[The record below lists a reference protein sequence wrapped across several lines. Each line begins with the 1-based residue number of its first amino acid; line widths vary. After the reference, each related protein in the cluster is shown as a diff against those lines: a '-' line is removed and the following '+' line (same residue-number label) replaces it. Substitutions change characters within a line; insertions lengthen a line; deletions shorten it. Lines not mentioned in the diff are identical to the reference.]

1 MKLRSITTA
10 GLTAALAL
18 GVAACSSDAGAN
30 ALVAGDSV
38 VAAAPVAST
47 PASADAQ
54 AAPLPEAVDAVYTG
68 DTEAAAT
75 SRDPGTA
82 IVADVELTEAEAEGL
97 ILMREEE
104 KLAHDVYLALYE
116 VWGTPIFDNIAA
128 AETKHTESVL
138 ALIDAY
144 GLDDPVTDDT
154 PGVFTN
160 PDFAALYNDLVEQGS
175 ESLVDALLVGALI
188 EDLDIY
194 DLQEWLELTENP
206 DIQRVYDNL
215 LAGSENHMR
224 AFIGQLGSRDAS
236 YTAIYLNQSKIDE
249 ILASGTSRGGG
260 GGGRGPRG

>member
-10 GLTAALAL
+10 GLIAALAL
-18 GVAACSSDAGAN
+18 GVAACSSDAGAD
-30 ALVAGDSV
+30 ALVAADSV
-38 VAAAPVAST
+38 VATTPIAAT

-54 AAPLPEAVDAVYTG
+54 TDPLPEAVDAADTG
-68 DTEAAAT
+68 AVEAAAT
-75 SRDPGTA
+75 SRDPGAA
-82 IVADVELTEAEAEGL
+82 IVADVELTEAEVEGL

-104 KLAHDVYLALYE
+104 KLAHDVYIALYE
-116 VWGTPIFDNIAA
+116 VWGLPVFNNIAA

-144 GLDDPVTDDT
+144 GLDDPVTDNT

-160 PDFAALYNDLVEQGS
+160 PDFTALYNDLVEQGS

-194 DLQEWLELTENP
+194 DLQEWLELTDNP
-206 DIQRVYDNL
+206 DIERVYDNL

-224 AFIGQLGSRDAS
+224 AFIGQLDSRDTS
-236 YTAIYLNQSKIDE
+236 YTAIYLDQSEIDE
-249 ILASGTSRGGG
+249 IVASGNGRGGP
-260 GGGRGPRG
+260 GGGRG